1 MVWAKAPIVAQA
13 IQANRNLDIEC
24 RVSKGAVGIG
34 LIDANGAYMPGA
46 EISVEEG
53 PDSRLVT
60 LRAVGIGLPAKLVVR
75 NLRAMGR
82 SAFAVIKAELR
93 PAN

>member
-1 MVWAKAPIVAQA
+1 SAGLADLPGVA
-13 IQANRNLDIEC
+13 IDIEC
-24 RVSKGAVGIG
+24 SVSKGAVGIG
-34 LIDANGAYMPGA
+34 LIDASGAYMPGA

-60 LRAVGIGLPAKLVVR
+60 LRAVGVGVPATLVFR
-75 NLRAMGR
+75 NLRAAGR
-82 SAFAVIKAELR
+82 STFAALKAELR